1 MHVKKVSMFIV
12 DKRVYVMSSCLFA
25 STASKINLPEAN
37 RFSGLQTGKRKNTL
51 YSSDFSVENPSIF
64 KKETST
70 GYPIKRTLFRLQRYQ
85 NSTNDNSLQMN
96 KGGKF

>member
-1 MHVKKVSMFIV
+1 MHVKKASMFIV

-25 STASKINLPEAN
+25 NLPEAN
-37 RFSGLQTGKRKNTL
+37 RFSGLQTGKRKNTW
-51 YSSDFSVENPSIF
+51 YSSDFSVENPTIF

-85 NSTNDNSLQMN
+85 NSTNNNSLQMN